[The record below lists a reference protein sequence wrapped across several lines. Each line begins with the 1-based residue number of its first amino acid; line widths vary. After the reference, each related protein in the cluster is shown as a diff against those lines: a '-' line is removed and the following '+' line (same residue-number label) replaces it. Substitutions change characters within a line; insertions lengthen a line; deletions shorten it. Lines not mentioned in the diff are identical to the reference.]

1 MRYLGC
7 WGEPEGAEVSDL
19 AQAFHNQFKKP
30 QHRYKF
36 LVVSGPSRVGKTASA
51 RSLCEPSLQTSEL
64 NCSSGAEPDLKGFR
78 FRRHGLSLFDE
89 VEAEQVAAQRKR
101 FQAQSTPVRLGC
113 SATNC
118 HSYEVYVWRKKLVL
132 ASNNWHSTLRVVSAA
147 DRDWAQANSIVVDV
161 VEAMWYE

>member
-1 MRYLGC
+1 MCCSQSCIVRPLCCSPPLYL
-7 WGEPEGAEVSDL
+7 
-19 AQAFHNQFKKP
+19 
-30 QHRYKF
+30 
-36 LVVSGPSRVGKTASA
+36 
-51 RSLCEPSLQTSEL
+51 
-64 NCSSGAEPDLKGFR
+64 
-78 FRRHGLSLFDE
+78 
-89 VEAEQVAAQRKR
+89 EAEQVAAQRKR